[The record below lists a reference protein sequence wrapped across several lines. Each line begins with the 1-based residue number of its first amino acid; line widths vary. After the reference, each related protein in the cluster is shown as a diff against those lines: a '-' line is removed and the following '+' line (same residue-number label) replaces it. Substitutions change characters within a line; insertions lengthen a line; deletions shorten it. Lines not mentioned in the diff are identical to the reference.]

1 MGGIPS
7 RQARQ
12 LKVKDI
18 ARNKR
23 FVKCVMLHYPIV
35 LLNTLSSIFL
45 PIISGHP
52 ILQNIR
58 EVSTIHTATFGHHA
72 LGHGPLFL
80 QVLATAT
87 GREMMSDDHLRRHW
101 EKKLGRFGNNT
112 VWERDRIKR
121 MFLFTNL
128 C

>member
-1 MGGIPS
+1 
-7 RQARQ
+7 
-12 LKVKDI
+12 
-18 ARNKR
+18 
-23 FVKCVMLHYPIV
+23 MLHYPIV
-35 LLNTLSSIFL
+35 LLNALSSIFL

-101 EKKLGRFGNNT
+101 EKNSADLGTTPFGSVIESNGCFYLQFC
-112 VWERDRIKR
+112 VKEAQ
-121 MFLFTNL
+121 NL
-128 C
+128 VET